1 MKVDT
6 IKVKADNAA
15 GYRIINAADFNPK
28 EHKAFDDAD
37 GAIRERNQADAEAT
51 EKVMA
56 ERKAQAN
63 FGQVDGNGLDGSG
76 KNPSGTYSEPT
87 PTDIRYPDKDKT
99 EFENNHGAYVA
110 KSAAE
115 LRDEKGLPDAP
126 GGLAPD
132 PTFEPG
138 ADKVTKAAAGEAD
151 EDDDGEGLTKAEIHA
166 DLEAMNVDFDPR
178 AKKADLLALRNE
190 HRAKRDA

>member
-6 IKVKADNAA
+6 IKIKADNAL
-15 GYRIINAADFNPK
+15 GYKLINAADFDEK
-28 EHKAFDDAD
+28 SHTAYDAD
-37 GAIRERNQADAEAT
+37 AKAALKERNAADAAAT
-51 EKVMA
+51 EKVVA

-63 FGQVDGNGLDGSG
+63 FGQVDGNGGTSG

-87 PTDIRYPDKDKT
+87 PTDIRYPNKDQT